1 MWIETKLTWLN
12 ILSVSIFPQ
21 ILQNLPNR
29 CPSFQIHTLLI
40 CLVVLEYK
48 LQQQFSTQMVVVEMM
63 VHNGW
68 GSKGSLLIEVQHITM
83 IAPIFGWMICFYIF
97 LVTLGLWDT
106 PHNNMCFFN
115 FFDAKKTNKCTYFW
129 SFWTDEI
136 QCHWIICRVLQG
148 VLITRFMKGLF
159 FPRFSFFNTCKKRT
173 TRSRETFIDQ
183 WELNSLDQNLT
194 DGPLHRIYG
203 FIRSFGLAQKN
214 RFVSG
219 ILLRCHV
226 GEYTIHSDS
235 LLYRELFLTDCMCG
249 AIPIQGFIWFIS
261 NFLHVHIYQ
270 YHRHCWRRNT
280 VRLITMEYLCK
291 RFMWLEWSL
300 VLWNPWN
307 VRGITPKWYAV
318 SLW

>member
-1 MWIETKLTWLN
+1 
-12 ILSVSIFPQ
+12 
-21 ILQNLPNR
+21 
-29 CPSFQIHTLLI
+29 
-40 CLVVLEYK
+40 
-48 LQQQFSTQMVVVEMM
+48 
-63 VHNGW
+63 
-68 GSKGSLLIEVQHITM
+68 
-83 IAPIFGWMICFYIF
+83 
-97 LVTLGLWDT
+97 
-106 PHNNMCFFN
+106 
-115 FFDAKKTNKCTYFW
+115 
-129 SFWTDEI
+129 
-136 QCHWIICRVLQG
+136 
-148 VLITRFMKGLF
+148 MKGLF

-261 NFLHVHIYQ
+261 NFLHVPIYQ
-270 YHRHCWRRNT
+270 HHRHCWRRNT

-291 RFMWLEWSL
+291 RFMWLEWRL

-307 VRGITPKWYAV
+307 VRGITPSDTQCPFDKLLTLGDNPKPWFILQRSQLAEWTLTPKFPPKV
-318 SLW
+318 EKMEISPFSRVQEKHPLCAWKQVRTMV

>member
-29 CPSFQIHTLLI
+29 CPSFEIHTLLI

-115 FFDAKKTNKCTYFW
+115 FFDA
-129 SFWTDEI
+129 
-136 QCHWIICRVLQG
+136 
-148 VLITRFMKGLF
+148 
-159 FPRFSFFNTCKKRT
+159 
-173 TRSRETFIDQ
+173 
-183 WELNSLDQNLT
+183 
-194 DGPLHRIYG
+194 
-203 FIRSFGLAQKN
+203 
-214 RFVSG
+214 
-219 ILLRCHV
+219 
-226 GEYTIHSDS
+226 
-235 LLYRELFLTDCMCG
+235 
-249 AIPIQGFIWFIS
+249 
-261 NFLHVHIYQ
+261 
-270 YHRHCWRRNT
+270 
-280 VRLITMEYLCK
+280 
-291 RFMWLEWSL
+291 
-300 VLWNPWN
+300 
-307 VRGITPKWYAV
+307 
-318 SLW
+318 